1 MQNNY
6 TLTED
11 LISSSVIYSQNKA
24 KESIDSLSLKNEQL
38 KREGEE
44 LKALVKLLENQL
56 SGNYSSEI
64 ENLKSD
70 LNDCIEENI
79 RINEMLAI
87 KEANEALQYKIP
99 NYEEYQCKILEL
111 EDLIKTLLSE
121 KEALIAKL
129 RIDITRDNII

>member
-1 MQNNY
+1 
-6 TLTED
+6 
-11 LISSSVIYSQNKA
+11 
-24 KESIDSLSLKNEQL
+24 
-38 KREGEE
+38 
-44 LKALVKLLENQL
+44 
-56 SGNYSSEI
+56 
-64 ENLKSD
+64 
-70 LNDCIEENI
+70 
-79 RINEMLAI
+79 MLAI

>member
-1 MQNNY
+1 M
-6 TLTED
+6 
-11 LISSSVIYSQNKA
+11 
-24 KESIDSLSLKNEQL
+24 
-38 KREGEE
+38 
-44 LKALVKLLENQL
+44 VKLLENQL